1 MNTFRNLQLFAYNP
15 QAQPANNIAVE
26 GQAGGRLSPENQTYY
41 DKQLIRFAKPKLI
54 HQQFGQKRDIPA
66 KAGQDINF
74 RSFASLGKALTPL
87 TEGVTP
93 DGQNLEV
100 TEITAKPKQ
109 YGDFVAY
116 TDYLDMTAID
126 PVVTETV
133 TLIGDQAGLTCD
145 TVVRDEL
152 HADLNGINVA
162 YAPKISGSTET
173 PVNSRKDLD
182 ASAVFSVDVIERAV
196 TELRAQNA
204 PTFEDNYYVAICHP
218 YALYDLKKDKRW
230 IEAQQYTDN
239 VKKIY
244 DGEVGIF
251 GGARIVTTTEAKIF
265 SGADLSST
273 SRNLTAASASSSGN
287 TTVTVSGTL
296 ATNELKGRFVLIGGN
311 LYEVSSNT
319 NAGVITLKTALTTN
333 VAQGDKVYPGEG
345 GAGGIGVFSILFIGK
360 NAYGVTEIGGG
371 GMRTIIKPLGSG
383 GSSDPLDQRATIGW
397 KALLTAKVLIP
408 QYMRR
413 VECGGTY
420 ATTSLKAN

>member
-15 QAQPANNIAVE
+15 QAQPANNISVE
-26 GQAGGRLSPENQTYY
+26 GLPGGRLSPENQTYY
-41 DKQLIRFAKPKLI
+41 DKQLIRYAKPKLI
-54 HQQFGQKRDIPA
+54 HQQFGQKRNIPA
-66 KAGQDINF
+66 KSGQDINF

-93 DGQNLEV
+93 DGQNLTV

-126 PVVTETV
+126 PLVTETV

-145 TVVRDEL
+145 TIVRDEL

-162 YAPKISGSTET
+162 YAPKISGGVET

-182 ASAVFSVDVIERAV
+182 ASAAFSVDVIEKAV

-204 PTFEDNYYVAICHP
+204 PTFEDGYYVAICHP

-230 IEAQQYTDN
+230 IDAQQYTEN

-244 DGEVGIF
+244 AGEAGIF
-251 GGARIVTTTEAKIF
+251 GGARIVSSTEAKIF
-265 SGADLSST
+265 AGADLAAT
-273 SRNLTAASASSSGN
+273 SRDLTAASASGVGN
-287 TTVTVSGTL
+287 TTITVSEAL
-296 ATNELKGRFVLIGGN
+296 VANELVGRFVIVGGN
-311 LYEVSSNT
+311 LYEVTSNST
-319 NAGVITLKTALTTN
+319 SVITVKNGLT
-333 VAQGDKVYPGEG
+333 VAVSQGDKVYPGEG
-345 GAGGIGVFSILFIGK
+345 GANGIGVFSILFIGK
-360 NAYGVTEIGGG
+360 NAYGVTEIEGGG
-371 GMRTIIKPLGSG
+371 LRTIIKPLGSG

>member
-26 GQAGGRLSPENQTYY
+26 GQPGGRLSPENQTYY
-41 DKQLIRFAKPKLI
+41 DKQLIRYAKPKLI
-54 HQQFGQKRDIPA
+54 HQQFGQKRNIPA
-66 KAGQDINF
+66 KSGQDINF

-93 DGQNLEV
+93 DGQNLTV

-145 TVVRDEL
+145 TIVRDEL

-162 YAPKISGSTET
+162 YAPKISGGVET

-182 ASAVFSVDVIERAV
+182 ASAAFSVDVIEKAV

-204 PTFEDNYYVAICHP
+204 PTFEDGYYVAICHP

-230 IEAQQYTDN
+230 IDAQQYTDN

-244 DGEVGIF
+244 AGEAGIF
-251 GGARIVTTTEAKIF
+251 GGARIVSSTEAKIF
-265 SGADLSST
+265 AGADLSAT
-273 SRNLTAASASSSGN
+273 SRDLTVASASSAGN
-287 TTVTVSGTL
+287 TTITVSETL
-296 ATNELKGRFVLIGGN
+296 VANKLAGRFIIVGGN
-311 LYEVSSNT
+311 LYEVNSNT
-319 NAGVITLKTALTTN
+319 ASVITVKNSLTTA

-345 GAGGIGVFSILFIGK
+345 GANGIGVFSILFIGK
-360 NAYGVTEIGGG
+360 NAYGVTEIEGGG
-371 GMRTIIKPLGSG
+371 LRTIIKPLGSG